1 MVKLT
6 WDLAATAAVLARR
19 GHEDI
24 DGLPICKLCNEGHS
38 ETSWHFMAECTCPD
52 LVSIRR
58 QTFQEIKSFLVASKL
73 SEQEVALFG
82 KIWAPAEEG
91 FFVPDMIKSDDTF
104 VNDHSAQ
111 RGWESKLSK
120 SLCNALAM
128 RRWGAVGLV
137 HHAWRD
143 ALVASGLR
151 RREARSLTV
160 KIVKTMTH
168 TIQQL
173 WKVRNKVYHTVAEAR
188 SSTSQSRE
196 ELAQLLSSEQFL
208 NWPSATENILQYS
221 QGLKGKRLRDLLM
234 KLKSKKEGDVISI
247 KPSFKRKGAFIMKD
261 MLGRQVSLCV
271 ATNQMTLPSQCS
283 QVPSLVQDYVGLEKS
298 PQPKKL
304 KNCSSAQCKAEV
316 SPATRS
322 QGVKRKLINKQISQA
337 RKRVCESD
345 SKQSSLLD
353 FFELCPVVKP
363 RAGIG

>member
-1 MVKLT
+1 MRGRLTLQWVKAHQDSKKSWDDMTVHEKGNCLADKGTGSMHNLGLCEPLLPQCQKWSLYLGESLVSADIVKFMKDLIKVHSAQTYIQRVDNRFSVDLWKGVDWPLVKALQKSWDVEMRVKMVKLT

-24 DGLPICKLCNEGHS
+24 DGFPICKLCNEGHS

-137 HHAWRD
+137 HHAP
-143 ALVASGLR
+143 GG
-151 RREARSLTV
+151 
-160 KIVKTMTH
+160 M
-168 TIQQL
+168 
-173 WKVRNKVYHTVAEAR
+173 
-188 SSTSQSRE
+188 
-196 ELAQLLSSEQFL
+196 
-208 NWPSATENILQYS
+208 P
-221 QGLKGKRLRDLLM
+221 
-234 KLKSKKEGDVISI
+234 
-247 KPSFKRKGAFIMKD
+247 
-261 MLGRQVSLCV
+261 
-271 ATNQMTLPSQCS
+271 
-283 QVPSLVQDYVGLEKS
+283 
-298 PQPKKL
+298 
-304 KNCSSAQCKAEV
+304 
-316 SPATRS
+316 
-322 QGVKRKLINKQISQA
+322 
-337 RKRVCESD
+337 
-345 SKQSSLLD
+345 
-353 FFELCPVVKP
+353 
-363 RAGIG
+363 